1 MSERAGG
8 VWPIQFDVENSDAI
22 DPSAPVRP
30 RLAFDPGWL
39 FLLAGLGLL
48 VSTALI
54 PAVDD
59 LGRARWL
66 RDRALVIE
74 QHRINRVTR
83 HDEYLAALK
92 AKDQG
97 LLLTLAATQLN
108 QIPADRDPLAEVTDS
123 KGAGASVFPALEP
136 DALPL
141 PAERKIHSIL
151 HHFATG
157 ERTRLWMIGIGAV
170 MVLIGLL
177 PQSKATIVPGAE
189 PQDLDEGPGT

>member
-1 MSERAGG
+1 MEQ
-8 VWPIQFDVENSDAI
+8 PDVIPALVQ
-22 DPSAPVRP
+22 APAQPPARTRV
-30 RLAFDPGWL
+30 AFDPGWL
-39 FLLAGLGLL
+39 FLLAGLALL

-74 QHRINRVTR
+74 QHRVNRVTR
-83 HDEYLAALK
+83 HEEYLEALK
-92 AKDQG
+92 SKDQG

-108 QIPADRDPLAEVTDS
+108 QIPTDRDPLAEVTDS

-141 PAERKIHSIL
+141 PTEHKVHSLL

-177 PQSKATIVPGAE
+177 PQSKATIVAGIDARD
-189 PQDLDEGPGT
+189 PQD